1 MNDGPVLRSARL
13 VLRAFRAGDI
23 DDYAA
28 IRAEPEVGRFIG
40 GILTSEQTWDRM
52 AVMNGQWSLRGYGV
66 FAIELTS
73 IGRVIGHAG
82 LLHPIDWPGA
92 EIAYS
97 LGAAHW
103 GQGLATEA
111 ARTVRDWA
119 FKSLALPALASF
131 IDPSNARSVRV
142 AEKLGA
148 KRDGEVILRGHV
160 AHRWTHVRP
169 VPGHPPP
176 GAA

>member
-1 MNDGPVLRSARL
+1 MNDVPILRSARL

-23 DDYAA
+23 DDYAV
-28 IRAEPEVGRFIG
+28 IRAEPEVGRFIDG
-40 GILTSEQTWDRM
+40 TLTTEQTWDRM

-66 FAIELTS
+66 FALEHAAT
-73 IGRVIGHAG
+73 GRVVGHAG
-82 LLHPIDWPGA
+82 LLHPIDWPGP

-97 LGAAHW
+97 IGSAHW
-103 GQGLATEA
+103 GQGLAPEA

-119 FKSLALPALASF
+119 FTSRELPALASF
-131 IDPSNARSVRV
+131 IDPLNVRSTRV

-148 KRDGEVILRGHV
+148 KREGELVLRGHV

-169 VPGHPPP
+169 EADHP
-176 GAA
+176 